1 MIKVVS
7 KVMLEDTPA
16 GFVIRHCVFICD
28 RAMGRECDPVW
39 QSAHIFDHQLQ
50 NGLQKN
56 LKNYDF
62 FSCILKRSRA
72 GKLVQY

>member
-7 KVMLEDTPA
+7 KVTLEDTPA

-39 QSAHIFDHQLQ
+39 QSAHIFDPSTLERVA
-50 NGLQKN
+50 K
-56 LKNYDF
+56 KF
-62 FSCILKRSRA
+62 E
-72 GKLVQY
+72 KL